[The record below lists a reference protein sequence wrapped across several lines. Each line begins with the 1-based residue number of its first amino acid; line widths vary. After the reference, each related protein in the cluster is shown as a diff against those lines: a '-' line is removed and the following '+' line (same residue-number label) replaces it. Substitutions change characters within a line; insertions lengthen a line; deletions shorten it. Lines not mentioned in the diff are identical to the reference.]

1 MGWKTFQAKN
11 NAPIALDF
19 QLVDYLHMKP
29 GKIDVVGRPQIER
42 SSQKRNS
49 PETVVRFGFCMY
61 HESNECSVI
70 EKTVI
75 FKTFMNIW
83 STIDCMI
90 KEYRQIDK
98 PTFDLRQALDRLLR
112 SHDGGTNF
120 CSLVTFQ
127 RCPVKVR
134 NFWGQLPKNIPV
146 GNVWKINQTNSQ
158 IRNGTC

>member
-1 MGWKTFQAKN
+1 
-11 NAPIALDF
+11 
-19 QLVDYLHMKP
+19 
-29 GKIDVVGRPQIER
+29 
-42 SSQKRNS
+42 
-49 PETVVRFGFCMY
+49 
-61 HESNECSVI
+61 
-70 EKTVI
+70 
-75 FKTFMNIW
+75 
-83 STIDCMI
+83 MI